1 MGASNNRPQRRT
13 GRPTGRRTGKSGPC
27 FVIQHHEARENY
39 YDFRLEIDGVLVSW
53 AIPRGPEVNPQ
64 EQRMARRT
72 EDHPLDE
79 AGSEETTDDDDD
91 GAVVVWDHGTYAN
104 KTRHEMATCLGR
116 GHLSFLL
123 NGDKL
128 RGGYALTRVR
138 EGDEETWLLIKHRD
152 EEADAGNRPTGWR

>member
-1 MGASNNRPQRRT
+1 MGLSYNRPQRRT
-13 GRPTGRRTGKSGPC
+13 GRPRGRRTGKSGPC

-53 AIPRGPEVNPQ
+53 AIPRGPMANPQ

-79 AGSEETTDDDDD
+79 AGSEETTDDGDA

-104 KTRHEMATCLGR
+104 KTNHEMTTCLGR

-128 RGGYALTRVR
+128 HGGYALTRIR
-138 EGDEETWLLIKHRD
+138 EGEEETWLLIKRRD
-152 EEADAGNRPTGWR
+152 DEADAENWPNGWR